1 MFDIDPDIAVA
12 KTLPARVYSD
22 PAIFRAQRDQVFAG
36 WLRPHKVVKPGPREM
51 TVDEFLDRIEPAI
64 KELDAEKKSPT
75 REPSRREDQFLRRIT
90 ARPPSA
96 TSWPLTE
103 AKRADL
109 VDS

>member
-1 MFDIDPDIAVA
+1 MTDAELED
-12 KTLPARVYSD
+12 LPEWAER
-22 PAIFRAQRDQVFAG
+22 AIEAGIPLMRLWTGEFVVG

-64 KELDAEKKSPT
+64 KELDAEKEAPT

-96 TSWPLTE
+96 TSWPLT
-103 AKRADL
+103 
-109 VDS
+109 